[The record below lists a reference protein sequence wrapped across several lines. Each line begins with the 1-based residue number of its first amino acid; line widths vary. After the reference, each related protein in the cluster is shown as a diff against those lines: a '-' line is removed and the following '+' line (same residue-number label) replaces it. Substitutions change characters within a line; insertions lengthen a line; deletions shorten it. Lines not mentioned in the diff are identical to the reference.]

1 MLRSAGLANINVDLI
16 AGLPGQTRASW
27 SESLSWIERLQPPHV
42 SVYMLEIDE
51 DSRLGSEVLLNG
63 KRYGAPDVP
72 SDELTAEFYETAVER
87 LSRMGIQRYEI
98 SNFARPGFES
108 LHNLKY
114 WQLEPYAGFGADA
127 HSFDGAVRGQNIES
141 PSDYVERIG
150 SGQSAAH
157 RHHARQCRR
166 RALLRRTAPHA
177 RHPAAGRRVAQVRTA
192 HPALHR
198 RRSAGAR
205 RLTAAA
211 DGPRRAIF
219 ERSFCRIHHM
229 MIDLRS
235 DTVTRPTP
243 QMRRAMAEAE
253 VGDDVYREDPTVN
266 RLEKRAAEIMGKEAG
281 LFVPTGTMGNTIAV
295 KMHTDHGQEV
305 ICESRA
311 HLLDWELSM
320 LAWFSGC
327 LIRAVPSS
335 DGILHWK
342 DIEAAIRPTSAHC
355 APTTLIEIENTHN
368 MAGGAVY
375 PMDVFED
382 ICANAHKRGIKVHLD
397 GARIFNAACHLNR
410 PVRDL
415 AAPADSVMFCL
426 SKGLGAPVGSM
437 LVGTA
442 EAIDRARGYRKRLGG
457 GMRQAGVLAA
467 AGLIALEEM
476 PHRLGEDHAN
486 ARFLAGELAKL
497 PGIQIDPARVQ
508 TNIVIFD
515 VTATG
520 LATTELTAAL
530 KPRGVLMNGINPRQM
545 RAVTHFDV
553 SRQQCATADRRQFP
567 KCSLQSSSFRV
578 NLRASG
584 SSKGHA
590 RRPHHLS
597 QPAQAT
603 GVFLRRRIHSDARHW
618 RK

>member
-1 MLRSAGLANINVDLI
+1 
-16 AGLPGQTRASW
+16 
-27 SESLSWIERLQPPHV
+27 
-42 SVYMLEIDE
+42 
-51 DSRLGSEVLLNG
+51 
-63 KRYGAPDVP
+63 
-72 SDELTAEFYETAVER
+72 
-87 LSRMGIQRYEI
+87 
-98 SNFARPGFES
+98 
-108 LHNLKY
+108 
-114 WQLEPYAGFGADA
+114 
-127 HSFDGAVRGQNIES
+127 
-141 PSDYVERIG
+141 
-150 SGQSAAH
+150 
-157 RHHARQCRR
+157 
-166 RALLRRTAPHA
+166 
-177 RHPAAGRRVAQVRTA
+177 
-192 HPALHR
+192 
-198 RRSAGAR
+198 
-205 RLTAAA
+205 
-211 DGPRRAIF
+211 
-219 ERSFCRIHHM
+219 

-243 QMRRAMAEAE
+243 AMRRAMAEAE

-266 RLEKRAAEIMGKEAG
+266 RLEERAAAIMGKEAG

-295 KMHTDHGQEV
+295 KIHTDHGQEV

-311 HLLDWELSM
+311 HVLDWELAM

-327 LIRAVPSS
+327 LLRPVAAS

-342 DIEAAIRPTSAHC
+342 DIEAAIRPKSAHS
-355 APTTLIEIENTHN
+355 APTTLVEIENTHN

-382 ICANAHKRGIKVHLD
+382 ICANAHDRGLKVHLD

-486 ARFLAGELAKL
+486 ARFLADALAKL

-515 VTATG
+515 VTGTG
-520 LATTELTAAL
+520 LATTALTLAL
-530 KPRGVLMNGINPRQM
+530 KTRGLLMNGINPRQM

-553 SRQQCATADRRQFP
+553 SREQCATAIAAISEALAAKR
-567 KCSLQSSSFRV
+567 
-578 NLRASG
+578 
-584 SSKGHA
+584 
-590 RRPHHLS
+590 
-597 QPAQAT
+597 
-603 GVFLRRRIHSDARHW
+603 
-618 RK
+618 